1 MKSKDDIKERKHNVA
16 SGAEEAAS
24 AGSRP
29 AGGLEDGVAGFHRGG
44 EHGGRGEGGAGGRAP
59 WVGQF

>member
-1 MKSKDDIKERKHNVA
+1 MA
-16 SGAEEAAS
+16 SGAEEAGS

-29 AGGLEDGVAGFHRGG
+29 ARGLEDGVAGFHGGG

-59 WVGQF
+59 WVGQV